1 MRPNIIFFLVDG
13 LRADQC
19 FGKDKT
25 SSTPNIDS
33 LRKKGT
39 YFTNAFTSVDGT
51 IVSLNTIFNSH
62 FQVGDAARYQ
72 KITLNENNLIDTL
85 KKIGYHVYG
94 TLPNFAS
101 FNALLEHFEN
111 KNLDLTENSEHSKGD
126 PIDPIAA
133 QFLGQKT
140 EGSQSEFERYRATLP
155 TGLAEKIIRLLK
167 SEEKQ
172 EPYFCYFH
180 AFDLHPLREGK
191 KPIGIGDFD
200 NEKFGVGLYERTVS
214 FIDHELGKILEHI
227 DLDNTILI
235 LTSDHG
241 ERIPYDDQSAVDFEP
256 KLEASKKIGLKILP
270 RATHK
275 VGGQFL
281 DKMRKSVGKRKLNKS
296 NEKLTNYQKRSRETF
311 DDVSLFDE
319 ILHVPLLFAND
330 HINSRIVSDPV
341 HHTDILPTLCEL
353 VNIDL
358 NHAIHG
364 RSLIPLSEGKKIEE
378 KPMYLRTRPYIDP
391 KPDERDS
398 VGIRTSNYKYFRSA
412 YDAKENVHLY
422 DLKNDPYEN
431 NNIAETNKELV
442 TEFEKKILQLEK
454 DNFSQYDEK
463 IPEKE
468 LERISNE
475 LKRLGYM

>member
-1 MRPNIIFFLVDG
+1 MRPNIIFFLIDG
-13 LRADQC
+13 LRADQY

-25 SSTPNIDS
+25 SFTPNIDS
-33 LRKKGT
+33 LIQKGM
-39 YFTNAFTSVDGT
+39 YFTNSFTSVDGT

-62 FQVGDAARYQ
+62 FQVGDSARYQ

-85 KKIGYHVYG
+85 KKNGYHIYG

-111 KNLDLTENSEHSKGD
+111 KNTDLAENSEHSKGD

-140 EGSQSEFERYRATLP
+140 VGSQSEFERYRATLP

-167 SEEKQ
+167 SKEKQ

-180 AFDLHPLREGK
+180 VFDLHPLREGK
-191 KPIGIGDFD
+191 KPIGTGDFD
-200 NEKFGVGLYERTVS
+200 NEKFGAGLYERTVS
-214 FIDHELGKILEHI
+214 VIDHELGKILEHV

-235 LTSDHG
+235 LTADHG
-241 ERIPYDDQSAVDFEP
+241 ERIPYDDQSAVDFQP
-256 KLEASKKIGLKILP
+256 KLETSKKIGLKILP
-270 RATHK
+270 KSTHK

-281 DKMRKSVGKRKLNKS
+281 DKMRKSVGKRKLNKA
-296 NEKLTNYQKRSRETF
+296 NEKLTNYQKRSRDPYFTL
-311 DDVSLFDE
+311 SLFDE
-319 ILHVPLLFAND
+319 MLHVPLLFVG
-330 HINSRIVSDPV
+330 NSIKPRIITKQVRHV
-341 HHTDILPTLCEL
+341 DISPTIYEL
-353 VNIDL
+353 LDIQLDRK
-358 NHAIHG
+358 ISG
-364 RSLIPLSEGKKIEE
+364 KSLISLDDERSQEE
-378 KPMYLRTRPYIDP
+378 NISYLHTMPYQKLTPSDMVGLRTSD
-391 KPDERDS
+391 
-398 VGIRTSNYKYFRSA
+398 YKYFRSA
-412 YDAKENVHLY
+412 YNAKENVHLY

-442 TEFEKKILQLEK
+442 TQFEKKILQLEK

-468 LERISNE
+468 LQRISNE

>member
-1 MRPNIIFFLVDG
+1 MRPNIIFFLIDG

-51 IVSLNTIFNSH
+51 LLSLSTIFHSLYPIETPISRNKLTL
-62 FQVGDAARYQ
+62 Q
-72 KITLNENNLIDTL
+72 KNNFFDILIKNDYEINGLVPDL
-85 KKIGYHVYG
+85 KGFTEYVNY
-94 TLPNFAS
+94 
-101 FNALLEHFEN
+101 FEN
-111 KNLDLTENSEHSKGD
+111 KNKTYAYWEYMDKMD
-126 PIDPIAA
+126 
-133 QFLGQKT
+133 QFLVST
-140 EGSQSEFERYRATLP
+140 SSAITD
-155 TGLAEKIIRLLK
+155 KIIDFLK
-167 SEEKQ
+167 SRTSKK
-172 EPYFCYFH
+172 PWFYYIH
-180 AFDLHPLREGK
+180 AMTLHPLKEYFASHK
-191 KPIGIGDFD
+191 SELNLLNSGIGDFD

-270 RATHK
+270 KATHK

-353 VNIDL
+353 ANIDL

-442 TEFEKKILQLEK
+442 TQFEKLLLEIPK
-454 DNFSQYDEK
+454 NSFSQYADKENTEELASDE
-463 IPEKE
+463 IEY
-468 LERISNE
+468 E
-475 LKRLGYM
+475 LKRMGYV

>member
-1 MRPNIIFFLVDG
+1 MRPNIIFFLIDG

-111 KNLDLTENSEHSKGD
+111 KNPDLTENSEHSKGD

-270 RATHK
+270 KATHK

-296 NEKLTNYQKRSRETF
+296 NEKLTNYLK
-311 DDVSLFDE
+311 
-319 ILHVPLLFAND
+319 
-330 HINSRIVSDPV
+330 
-341 HHTDILPTLCEL
+341 
-353 VNIDL
+353 
-358 NHAIHG
+358 
-364 RSLIPLSEGKKIEE
+364 
-378 KPMYLRTRPYIDP
+378 
-391 KPDERDS
+391 
-398 VGIRTSNYKYFRSA
+398 
-412 YDAKENVHLY
+412 NVHVIHTLY
-422 DLKNDPYEN
+422 L
-431 NNIAETNKELV
+431 IV
-442 TEFEKKILQLEK
+442 I
-454 DNFSQYDEK
+454 
-463 IPEKE
+463 
-468 LERISNE
+468 
-475 LKRLGYM
+475 

>member
-1 MRPNIIFFLVDG
+1 MRPNVIFFLVDG

-51 IVSLNTIFNSH
+51 LLSLSTIFHSLYPIETPISRNKLTL
-62 FQVGDAARYQ
+62 Q
-72 KITLNENNLIDTL
+72 KNNFFDILIKNDYEINGLVPDL
-85 KKIGYHVYG
+85 KGFTEYVNY
-94 TLPNFAS
+94 
-101 FNALLEHFEN
+101 FEN
-111 KNLDLTENSEHSKGD
+111 KNKTYAYWKYMDKMD
-126 PIDPIAA
+126 
-133 QFLGQKT
+133 QFLVST
-140 EGSQSEFERYRATLP
+140 SSAITD
-155 TGLAEKIIRLLK
+155 KIIDFLTSRTSK
-167 SEEKQ
+167 K
-172 EPYFCYFH
+172 PWFYYIH
-180 AFDLHPLREGK
+180 AMTLHPLKEYFASHK
-191 KPIGIGDFD
+191 SELNLLNSGIGDFD

-270 RATHK
+270 KATHK

-442 TEFEKKILQLEK
+442 TEFEKLLLEIPK
-454 DNFSQYDEK
+454 NSFSQYADKENTEELASDE
-463 IPEKE
+463 IEY
-468 LERISNE
+468 E
-475 LKRLGYM
+475 LKRMGNV

>member
-1 MRPNIIFFLVDG
+1 MRPNIIFFLIDG

-25 SSTPNIDS
+25 SFTPNIDS
-33 LRKKGT
+33 LRKKGM
-39 YFTNAFTSVDGT
+39 YFTNAFTSADGT
-51 IVSLNTIFNSH
+51 LLSLISIFHSIYPIKTPEVRSEYALQKNNLLAILAENGYEINGLVSDLQSFTDYTNYFENNVKTFDYFKYVNKMDQFLLNTSSG
-62 FQVGDAARYQ
+62 VTD
-72 KITLNENNLIDTL
+72 
-85 KKIGYHVYG
+85 
-94 TLPNFAS
+94 
-101 FNALLEHFEN
+101 
-111 KNLDLTENSEHSKGD
+111 
-126 PIDPIAA
+126 
-133 QFLGQKT
+133 
-140 EGSQSEFERYRATLP
+140 
-155 TGLAEKIIRLLK
+155 KIIDFLK
-167 SEEKQ
+167 SRTSKK
-172 EPYFCYFH
+172 PWFYYIH
-180 AFDLHPLREGK
+180 AMTLHPLKEYYASYDSERELLNQ
-191 KPIGIGDFD
+191 GIKDFD
-200 NEKFGVGLYERTVS
+200 NEKFGAGLYERTVS

-270 RATHK
+270 KATHK

-353 VNIDL
+353 ANIDL

-463 IPEKE
+463 ISEKE
-468 LERISNE
+468 LQRISNE